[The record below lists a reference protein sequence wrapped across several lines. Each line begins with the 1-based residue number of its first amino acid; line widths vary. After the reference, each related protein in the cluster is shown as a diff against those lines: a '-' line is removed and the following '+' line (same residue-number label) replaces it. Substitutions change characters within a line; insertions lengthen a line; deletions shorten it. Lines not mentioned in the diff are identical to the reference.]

1 MTAHFAGRITP
12 REERAMREHLGACAN
27 CRRRYERH
35 LLLAELEPN
44 ALVPQERIGLGLGVL
59 RRGPTSRPVV
69 GALMATAAVC
79 GLVAVLRPATRI
91 ADGEFVARGSTLP
104 SAASLEVYH
113 AQPGAPFE
121 LARDTIRASD
131 ELAFAYTNHAAYPFL
146 AVCGVDEHGHVFW
159 YHPAW
164 TSPAQD
170 PDSVRIEQGPRLR
183 ELPEAISQTL
193 DGHELRVVATFSASP
208 LHVQQVERVLSAA
221 QEGRAL
227 QSRFADAFGQVNVV
241 EQSFRVD
248 P

>member
-1 MTAHFAGRITP
+1 MAAHFAGRIAP
-12 REERAMREHLGACAN
+12 SEERSMRQHLGGCAQ

-44 ALVPQERIGLGLGVL
+44 ALVPQERIGRGLGVL
-59 RRGPTSRPVV
+59 RRGGPARPIA

-79 GLVAVLRPATRI
+79 GLVALLRPSGPT
-91 ADGEFVARGSTLP
+91 ADSEFAARGARPPST
-104 SAASLEVYH
+104 ASHEVYH
-113 AQPGAPFE
+113 AQPGHPFE
-121 LARDTIRASD
+121 LARDSNRAND
-131 ELAFAYTNHAAYPFL
+131 ELAFAYTNQAAYPFL
-146 AVCGVDEHGHVFW
+146 AVCAIDEHRHVYW

-170 PDSVRIEQGPRLR
+170 PDSVRIEEGARLR

-208 LHVQQVERVLSAA
+208 LHVQQVERALSAA
-221 QEGRAL
+221 EEGRPL
-227 QSRFADAFGQVNVV
+227 QSRFVDAFGQVDVV
-241 EQSFRVD
+241 EQTFRVA